1 MGVQVMSVIKG
12 GGEVFF
18 KIMGLLILNVLAL
31 WGLAWVM
38 FRDREDFIDSF
49 VRIFSSEYTY
59 FVPTRAMLYVASG
72 ASLLASEYHVLF

>member
-1 MGVQVMSVIKG
+1 MRI
-12 GGEVFF
+12 
-18 KIMGLLILNVLAL
+18 IGLFILNVLAF

-59 FVPTRAMLYVASG
+59 FVPTRALLYLALAV
-72 ASLLASEYHVLF
+72 SLLASEYHVLF